1 MFINSSI
8 NNRNQEVVIQAEPEN
23 LRLLANWLLEKA
35 NEIETRKHHF
45 SHAHSKGEIDEW
57 KEKWPDII
65 VYNPRGDR

>member
-35 NEIETRKHHF
+35 NELETRKHHF
-45 SHAHSKGEIDEW
+45 SHAHSKCEIDEW

>member
-35 NEIETRKHHF
+35 NELETRKHHF

-57 KEKWPDII
+57 LEKWPDII